1 MAPLHGG
8 VFFLS
13 MGSEPHTAIT
23 LTEGCFYI
31 FTNPPASA
39 PHKTPPPPPFSPQKS
54 LLLHPTYTSLIMKRI
69 EVVAAV
75 ICRQQQYLA
84 TQRGYGEFKDF
95 WEFPGG
101 KIEPGETP
109 TQALRR
115 EIREE
120 LDTDIRVNRF
130 LTTVEFDYPAFH
142 LTLHCYLCS
151 LPSDHLL
158 LKEHENARWL
168 SPEQLDTPRW
178 LPADREVV
186 KILQQL

>member
-1 MAPLHGG
+1 
-8 VFFLS
+8 
-13 MGSEPHTAIT
+13 
-23 LTEGCFYI
+23 
-31 FTNPPASA
+31 
-39 PHKTPPPPPFSPQKS
+39 
-54 LLLHPTYTSLIMKRI
+54 MKHI

-84 TQRGYGEFKDF
+84 TQRGYGEFKGF

-120 LDTDIRVNRF
+120 LDAEILVNRF
-130 LTTVEFDYPAFH
+130 LTTVEYDYPDFH
-142 LTLHCYLCS
+142 LTMHCYLCT
-151 LPSDHLL
+151 LPSDRLL
-158 LKEHENARWL
+158 LKVHENYLWL
-168 SPEQLDTPRW
+168 SPDQLNAPRW

-186 KILQQL
+186 KAIQRL

>member
-1 MAPLHGG
+1 
-8 VFFLS
+8 
-13 MGSEPHTAIT
+13 
-23 LTEGCFYI
+23 
-31 FTNPPASA
+31 
-39 PHKTPPPPPFSPQKS
+39 
-54 LLLHPTYTSLIMKRI
+54 MKRI

-130 LTTVEFDYPAFH
+130 LTTVEHDYPTFH

-186 KILQQL
+186 KILQKL